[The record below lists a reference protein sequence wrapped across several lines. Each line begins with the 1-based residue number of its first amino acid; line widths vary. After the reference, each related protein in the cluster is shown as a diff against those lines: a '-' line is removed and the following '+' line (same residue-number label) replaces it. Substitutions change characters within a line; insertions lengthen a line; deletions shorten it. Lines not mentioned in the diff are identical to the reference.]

1 MNRRQFLLSASA
13 LPFSGCKFSLEQGM
27 TNPCKSPSALA
38 SYPSIQFDA
47 AIVRNAWT
55 GIDPTQVWDTH
66 THLFGDGDSGTG
78 VWLHP
83 EMAEGKTLQ
92 GKVQRAGYLNAG
104 CVIDRDGQRDKS
116 MLARLQSC
124 AAALPP
130 GAKVMAFAFD
140 YAHNES
146 GERVLEHSTFYVPDS
161 YARDAARRMPE
172 RFEWVASIHPYR
184 KDAID
189 ALAQAKAEGAR
200 AVKWLPAA
208 QGMNP
213 SSPFCKPF
221 FRALAAARLP
231 LIIHA
236 GKELAVKGPDTQTF
250 GNPLR
255 LRAALDEG
263 VRVIVA
269 HCASLGND
277 TDLDQG
283 EHGPEVD
290 AFALFARLMDA
301 SQYQQNLFADLS
313 AVAQMNRMDTL
324 PTLLRRSDWHPRL
337 LNGSDYPLPGVMPLY
352 SLNRIVEANMLA
364 AAYVPTLRLLR
375 EHNPLSFDFVLK
387 RALALGQNRFSHSVF
402 HTRRWFV

>member
-1 MNRRQFLLSASA
+1 VNRRHFLLSTAA
-13 LPFSGCKFSLEQGM
+13 LAVSGCKVSFEQGM
-27 TNPCKSPSALA
+27 RNPCKSPNALA
-38 SYPSIQFDA
+38 SYPAAQFDA
-47 AIVRNAWT
+47 AIVRAAWL

-66 THLFGDGDSGTG
+66 AHLFGDGDSGTG
-78 VWLHP
+78 IWLHP
-83 EMAEGKTLQ
+83 DMSEGKTLQ
-92 GKVQRAGYLNAG
+92 GKVQRTGYLNAG

-124 AAALPP
+124 AAALPA

-140 YAHNES
+140 YAHNEL
-146 GERVLEHSTFYVPDS
+146 GERVPDHSTFYVPDS
-161 YARDAARRMPE
+161 YARDAARRNPE
-172 RFEWVASIHPYR
+172 RLEWVASIHPYR
-184 KDAID
+184 KDALE
-189 ALAQAKAEGAR
+189 ALVRAKAEGAR

-213 SSPFCKPF
+213 SSPLCKPF

-290 AFALFARLMDA
+290 AFALFARMMDA
-301 SQYQQNLFADLS
+301 PHYQQNLFADLS

-324 PTLLRRSDWHPRL
+324 PMLLRRSDWHPRL

-352 SLNRIVEANMLA
+352 SLNKIVEADMLD
-364 AAYVPTLRLLR
+364 AAYVPTLRVLR
-375 EHNPLSFDFVLK
+375 EHNPLLFDFVLK
-387 RALALGQNRFSHSVF
+387 RTLALGTNTFSPTVF
-402 HTRRWFV
+402 QTRRWFV